1 MACFRLLHDDDDDD
15 DASFCVIT
23 PIWTTPTGEEK

>member
-15 DASFCVIT
+15 DDSA
-23 PIWTTPTGEEK
+23 EKEVTDVRCLL